1 METLSTFS
9 EQVLIFIC
17 LSFLL
22 KELVNLTSKSV
33 LRVANMMP
41 MHMYPKIEDPI
52 TIAAIEKSNN
62 GPWHDLTD
70 VSYNT
75 CLICARANLGV
86 AESTP

>member
-1 METLSTFS
+1 MCPYYGDIIDIQLASS
-9 EQVLIFIC
+9 YLH
-17 LSFLL
+17 LPFLL
-22 KELVNLTSKSV
+22 KELVNLTSV

-70 VSYNT
+70 VSYNMY
-75 CLICARANLGV
+75 A
-86 AESTP
+86 